1 MKKTQNILKYY
12 SIGFIGS
19 LLLIGFI
26 HLYNYIAEPYFM
38 YAEWENI
45 ITTALISGAPFGV
58 VAWAV
63 LTFNHKKYNDSITKI
78 NSKTNRK

>member
-1 MKKTQNILKYY
+1 MKKTIKILKYY

-26 HLYNYIAEPYFM
+26 HLYNYIVEPYFM
-38 YAEWENI
+38 YAEWKNI
-45 ITTALISGAPFGV
+45 LITALISGAPFGV

-63 LTFNHKKYNDSITKI
+63 VTFNDAK
-78 NSKTNRK
+78 